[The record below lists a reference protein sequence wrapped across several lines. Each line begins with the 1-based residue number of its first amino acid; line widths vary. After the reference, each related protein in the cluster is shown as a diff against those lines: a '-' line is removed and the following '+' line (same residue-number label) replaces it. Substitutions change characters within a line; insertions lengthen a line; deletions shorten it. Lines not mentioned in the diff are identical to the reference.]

1 MEVKIEAAALKL
13 LDSLYKIEQQ
23 CFSEEAFSKRQV
35 AYLLTD
41 FNSIPLVAKIGSDI
55 AGFII
60 AQVET
65 GNAEFGHVVTLNVA
79 PRFRRKNVA
88 TKLLGEMERQLKQRG
103 ITECRLEV
111 KEDNHSAIGLYL
123 KFGYSAVGRLER
135 YYGKKHGLYLKKT
148 I

>member
-13 LDSLYKIEQQ
+13 LDYLYKIELQ

-41 FNSIPLVAKIGSDI
+41 FNSIPLVAKTGSEI

-65 GNAEFGHVVTLNVA
+65 DNGEFGHVVTLNVA

-88 TKLLGEMERQLKQRG
+88 TQLLGEMERQLKQRG
-103 ITECRLEV
+103 INECRLEV
-111 KEDNHSAIGLYL
+111 KEDNHSAISLYL
-123 KFGYSAVGRLER
+123 KVGYSKVERLER
-135 YYGKKHGLYLKKT
+135 YYGKKHGLYLKKAL
-148 I
+148 